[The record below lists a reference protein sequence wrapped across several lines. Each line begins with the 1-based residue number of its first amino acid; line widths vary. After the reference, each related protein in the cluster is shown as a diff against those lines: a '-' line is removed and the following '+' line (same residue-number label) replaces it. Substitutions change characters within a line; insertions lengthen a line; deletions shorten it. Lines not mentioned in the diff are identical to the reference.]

1 MGFLTRLEGTDLHQ
15 VQAQCVRQSLA
26 EGLHIPVVDSGTI
39 DHSAVYGVLTAWMF
53 VGKDSAVIGVLVN
66 GPVGE
71 ADPKVRARL
80 PMSPRLGAGSSAN
93 GGRQS
98 SRPPAE
104 GPMMR
109 R

>member
-1 MGFLTRLEGTDLHQ
+1 MGENTAINAR
-15 VQAQCVRQSLA
+15 A
-26 EGLHIPVVDSGTI
+26 
-39 DHSAVYGVLTAWMF
+39 HSAVYGVLTAWMF